1 MLVINGVKQKCHRCG
16 SDDLKIINTRENSFL
31 IWCDCCE
38 EETLEDAIKI
48 DDVKEMNI
56 WI

>member
-16 SDDLKIINTRENSFL
+16 SDDLKIINVYEGSYL
-31 IWCDCCE
+31 VWCDCCE
-38 EETLEDAIKI
+38 EETLEDVIQI
-48 DDVKEMNI
+48 YDVKEINI